1 MGWSLSQEVLYRKW
15 RPGTFGDVAGQDPIM
30 TTLRHAVAAS
40 SPAHAYLFT
49 GPRGTGKTSTGRILA
64 KAVNCT
70 APVDGE
76 PDNACN
82 SCRAFSEGRA
92 LDLIELDAASNRG
105 IDEVRALRESV
116 GYSPN
121 AATYK
126 VYLVDEVH
134 MLTDAAFN
142 ALLKTLEEPPPHV
155 IFVLA
160 TTEPHR
166 IPPTI
171 SSRCQRFDFRR
182 IALPDIVE
190 RLHAIAAGEGIQVA
204 DGCMELIARQAGGSL
219 RDAINLL
226 DQLVAY
232 HGTSLDLD
240 AVQRGL
246 GLVVDDRAAELARAA
261 IERDLAAGLALLSA
275 VRDDGIEV
283 RAFVR
288 EVVNMLRTLLLL
300 RAGARD
306 GLGLS
311 DGQLAELTPIA
322 EQATAAE
329 IVAALR
335 ALGEIDFAGDNYDA
349 LPAEIAFA
357 ALAVGL
363 PEERDAL
370 APPPGPAAA
379 PLPAVPPAETPRR
392 AAAEAPPRAGAEAPP
407 RAPQQRRR
415 QSPAPDQPRPPQ
427 PRAEPAPAVDP
438 APAAASSAKPRRGPR
453 PPALPDDEAPSPE
466 LAALRDRLGDI
477 RDAARAQHH
486 KAGALLNSRC
496 YIKSLEGDTVEIGFQ
511 SPLLVEKAL
520 GDAEVLR
527 AIRGAVG
534 GALGRDVEVVPV
546 VWDALQQAQPQQQR
560 ADAATP
566 GTGPAA
572 APPPAEPSRGGGHL
586 VEEAR
591 KLGAIPIEE

>member
-1 MGWSLSQEVLYRKW
+1 
-15 RPGTFGDVAGQDPIM
+15 M
-30 TTLRHAVAAS
+30 TTLRHAVAAA

-64 KAVNCT
+64 KAVNCA

-76 PDNACN
+76 PDNACD

-121 AATYK
+121 AAAYK

-190 RLHAIAAGEGIQVA
+190 RLHAIAAGEGIEVA
-204 DGCMELIARQAGGSL
+204 DGGMELIARQAGGSL
-219 RDAINLL
+219 RDAVNLL

-232 HGTSLDLD
+232 HGPSLDLD

-246 GLVVDDRAAELARAA
+246 GLVVDDRAAQLARAT

-300 RAGARD
+300 RAGARE

-311 DGQLAELTPIA
+311 DSQLAELTPIA
-322 EQATAAE
+322 EQATAAD

-335 ALGEIDFAGDNYDA
+335 ALGEVDFAGDNYDA

-379 PLPAVPPAETPRR
+379 APPAGTPPREATES
-392 AAAEAPPRAGAEAPP
+392 AAAEAPS

-415 QSPAPDQPRPPQ
+415 QSSPPAEPRPPQ
-427 PRAEPAPAVDP
+427 PRAEPARAVDR
-438 APAAASSAKPRRGPR
+438 APAAASPARPRRGPR

-466 LAALRDRLGDI
+466 LSALRDRLGDI

-511 SPLLVEKAL
+511 SPLLVERAL
-520 GDAEVLR
+520 GDAEVLQ

-546 VWDALQQAQPQQQR
+546 VWEALQQAQPQQQR

-566 GTGPAA
+566 GPGPGPGAGPQDG
-572 APPPAEPSRGGGHL
+572 PPPAEPSRGGGHL

>member
-1 MGWSLSQEVLYRKW
+1 
-15 RPGTFGDVAGQDPIM
+15 M
-30 TTLRHAVAAS
+30 TTLRHAVAAA

-70 APVDGE
+70 SPLDGE
-76 PDNACN
+76 PDNVCE

-182 IALPDIVE
+182 IALPDIIE
-190 RLHAIAAGEGIQVA
+190 RLHAIAAGEGIEVA
-204 DGCMELIARQAGGSL
+204 DGGMELIARQAGGSL
-219 RDAINLL
+219 RDAVNLL
-226 DQLVAY
+226 DQLAAY
-232 HGTSLDLD
+232 HGTALDLA

-246 GLVVDDRAAELARAA
+246 GLVVDDRAPQLARAA
-261 IERDLAAGLALLSA
+261 IERDLAAGLTLLSA

-288 EVVNMLRTLLLL
+288 EVVSLLRTVLLL
-300 RAGARD
+300 RAGARE

-311 DGQLAELTPIA
+311 DGQLAELAPIA
-322 EQATAAE
+322 EQATAAD

-357 ALAVGL
+357 TLAVGL

-370 APPPGPAAA
+370 APQGRAAAA
-379 PLPAVPPAETPRR
+379 PSPAAQALAAQAPPAQAAAAPRAPR
-392 AAAEAPPRAGAEAPP
+392 AAADAEQ
-407 RAPQQRRR
+407 RAPQQPRR
-415 QSPAPDQPRPPQ
+415 QPAAAAEPRPPRA
-427 PRAEPAPAVDP
+427 RAEPAPT
-438 APAAASSAKPRRGPR
+438 AASPARPRRAPT
-453 PPALPDDEAPSPE
+453 PPALPDDDAPSPE
-466 LAALRDRLGDI
+466 LSALRDRLGDI

-520 GDAEVLR
+520 GDAEVLQ
-527 AIRGAVG
+527 AIRHAVG
-534 GALGRDVEVVPV
+534 GALGRDVQVVPV
-546 VWDALQQAQPQQQR
+546 VWDALQQAQPQQQQR
-560 ADAATP
+560 ADAAGP
-566 GTGPAA
+566 GGGAPP
-572 APPPAEPSRGGGHL
+572 PPPAEPSRGGGHL
-586 VEEAR
+586 AEEAR
-591 KLGAIPIEE
+591 KLGAVPIEE

>member
-1 MGWSLSQEVLYRKW
+1 
-15 RPGTFGDVAGQDPIM
+15 M

-76 PDNACN
+76 PDNACD

-219 RDAINLL
+219 RDAVNLL

-306 GLGLS
+306 GLDLS

-322 EQATAAE
+322 EQATAARHRRG
-329 IVAALR
+329 AARRSARSTSPATTTTRCPPRSPSPRSPSACPRSATRSRHRPDRPPLR
-335 ALGEIDFAGDNYDA
+335 YLQCRPRKPRGARPPRPRRARAPKPRRAPRSSVGGS
-349 LPAEIAFA
+349 LPRLTSRARRSRA
-357 ALAVGL
+357 
-363 PEERDAL
+363 PSPRRQSTRR
-370 APPPGPAAA
+370 PPPPPLQGRAAA
-379 PLPAVPPAETPRR
+379 PGRRRCRPTRGLRRSSPRCATASAIFATPPAPSTT
-392 AAAEAPPRAGAEAPP
+392 
-407 RAPQQRRR
+407 
-415 QSPAPDQPRPPQ
+415 RP
-427 PRAEPAPAVDP
+427 
-438 APAAASSAKPRRGPR
+438 G
-453 PPALPDDEAPSPE
+453 
-466 LAALRDRLGDI
+466 
-477 RDAARAQHH
+477 
-486 KAGALLNSRC
+486 RC
-496 YIKSLEGDTVEIGFQ
+496 
-511 SPLLVEKAL
+511 
-520 GDAEVLR
+520 
-527 AIRGAVG
+527 
-534 GALGRDVEVVPV
+534 
-546 VWDALQQAQPQQQR
+546 
-560 ADAATP
+560 
-566 GTGPAA
+566 
-572 APPPAEPSRGGGHL
+572 
-586 VEEAR
+586 
-591 KLGAIPIEE
+591 

>member
-1 MGWSLSQEVLYRKW
+1 
-15 RPGTFGDVAGQDPIM
+15 M
-30 TTLRHAVAAS
+30 TTLRHAVAAA

-64 KAVNCT
+64 KAVNCA

-76 PDNACN
+76 PDNACD

-121 AATYK
+121 AAAYK

-190 RLHAIAAGEGIQVA
+190 RLHAIAAGEGIEVA
-204 DGCMELIARQAGGSL
+204 DGGMELIARQAGGSL
-219 RDAINLL
+219 RDAVNLL

-232 HGTSLDLD
+232 HGPSLDLD

-246 GLVVDDRAAELARAA
+246 GLVVDDRAAQLARAT

-300 RAGARD
+300 RAGARE

-311 DGQLAELTPIA
+311 DSQLAELTPIA
-322 EQATAAE
+322 EQATAAD

-379 PLPAVPPAETPRR
+379 APPAGTPPREATES
-392 AAAEAPPRAGAEAPP
+392 AAAEAPS

-415 QSPAPDQPRPPQ
+415 QSSPPAEPRPPQ
-427 PRAEPAPAVDP
+427 PRAEPARAVDR
-438 APAAASSAKPRRGPR
+438 APAAASPARPRRGPR

-466 LAALRDRLGDI
+466 LSALRDRLGDI

-520 GDAEVLR
+520 GDAEVLQ

-546 VWDALQQAQPQQQR
+546 VWEALQQAQPQQQR

-566 GTGPAA
+566 GPGPGPRAGPQDG
-572 APPPAEPSRGGGHL
+572 PPPAEPSRGGGHL

-591 KLGAIPIEE
+591 KLGASSIEE

>member
-1 MGWSLSQEVLYRKW
+1 M
-15 RPGTFGDVAGQDPIM
+15 
-30 TTLRHAVAAS
+30 
-40 SPAHAYLFT
+40 
-49 GPRGTGKTSTGRILA
+49 
-64 KAVNCT
+64 
-70 APVDGE
+70 
-76 PDNACN
+76 
-82 SCRAFSEGRA
+82 
-92 LDLIELDAASNRG
+92 
-105 IDEVRALRESV
+105 
-116 GYSPN
+116 
-121 AATYK
+121 
-126 VYLVDEVH
+126 
-134 MLTDAAFN
+134 
-142 ALLKTLEEPPPHV
+142 
-155 IFVLA
+155 
-160 TTEPHR
+160 
-166 IPPTI
+166 
-171 SSRCQRFDFRR
+171 
-182 IALPDIVE
+182 
-190 RLHAIAAGEGIQVA
+190 
-204 DGCMELIARQAGGSL
+204 
-219 RDAINLL
+219 
-226 DQLVAY
+226 
-232 HGTSLDLD
+232 
-240 AVQRGL
+240 
-246 GLVVDDRAAELARAA
+246 
-261 IERDLAAGLALLSA
+261 
-275 VRDDGIEV
+275 RDDGIEV

-300 RAGARD
+300 RAGARE

-311 DGQLAELTPIA
+311 DSQLAELTPIA
-322 EQATAAE
+322 EQATAAD

-379 PLPAVPPAETPRR
+379 APPAGTPPREATES
-392 AAAEAPPRAGAEAPP
+392 AAAEAPS

-415 QSPAPDQPRPPQ
+415 QSSPPAEPRPPQ
-427 PRAEPAPAVDP
+427 PRAEPARAVDR
-438 APAAASSAKPRRGPR
+438 APAAASPARPRRGPR

-466 LAALRDRLGDI
+466 LSALRDRLSDI

-520 GDAEVLR
+520 GDAEVLQ

-546 VWDALQQAQPQQQR
+546 VWEALQQAQPQQQR

-566 GTGPAA
+566 GPGPGPGAGPQDG
-572 APPPAEPSRGGGHL
+572 PPPAEPSRGGGHL